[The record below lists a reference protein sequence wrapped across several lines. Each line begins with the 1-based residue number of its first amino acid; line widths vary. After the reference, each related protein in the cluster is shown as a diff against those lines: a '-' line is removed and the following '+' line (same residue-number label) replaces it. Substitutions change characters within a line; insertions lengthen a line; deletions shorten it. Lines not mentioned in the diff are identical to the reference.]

1 MSTCQNCQPHM
12 LCKETQRGRD
22 ALWYHL
28 PPVNSLILW
37 DSLGSPNILSQDTG
51 AVRRQGRQQISSA
64 AYTVECVWQ
73 HRFHGFALAKSKAV
87 IHSSCRFKVLW
98 EAKSSNLVSTSR
110 LIVDSRWERPL
121 SVNWFT
127 GKVLEFSFSRI
138 FSLIFSQTLLWWT
151 SHSVGKCK
159 TRPTFK
165 AALSHRNTQRSK
177 LLRHPPE
184 QRGFLIIRIL
194 KSHFWCSVIVP
205 STTLLRF
212 VSVASME
219 AVSPSLPNS

>member
-51 AVRRQGRQQISSA
+51 AVRRQGRREISSA

-73 HRFHGFALAKSKAV
+73 HWFHGFALAKSKAV

-127 GKVLEFSFSRI
+127 EKSLGILFFSDFFAYFQSNAPLVNLAFSVKM
-138 FSLIFSQTLLWWT
+138 QNT
-151 SHSVGKCK
+151 SDIQG
-159 TRPTFK
+159 
-165 AALSHRNTQRSK
+165 
-177 LLRHPPE
+177 
-184 QRGFLIIRIL
+184 
-194 KSHFWCSVIVP
+194 SVI
-205 STTLLRF
+205 
-212 VSVASME
+212 
-219 AVSPSLPNS
+219 SPQHSEV